1 MVRYLVKNP
10 VCPPC
15 AVMLQPTRSDPPP
28 RPARGL
34 PHRGL
39 RDWERPA
46 DERGRAP
53 FPVAERAAEVRQ
65 GRDAVV
71 RLSGRAA
78 GDAEAEA
85 LEKAGRHQAEPGKES
100 RPSAEEE
107 LVKPKWMLNTEHKV
121 TNEH

>member
-34 PHRGL
+34 PHCGL
-39 RDWERPA
+39 RDGERPSA
-46 DERGRAP
+46 DRGRAP
-53 FPVAERAAEVRQ
+53 LSVAERAAEVRQ

-78 GDAEAEA
+78 VDA
-85 LEKAGRHQAEPGKES
+85 KAQVP
-100 RPSAEEE
+100 
-107 LVKPKWMLNTEHKV
+107 
-121 TNEH
+121 